1 MKTTSEDKSIDGGKT
16 RMGIIYQ
23 NVIFWWKINHPPFPK
38 FWPFWSNYNLGVVW
52 DAFSMNSKTWRYR
65 ISDITYQ
72 ILGLRIFELDVL
84 LFSPL
89 RFVFQNSLKKFKL
102 GRKILPPYSGGSW
115 PSVHLFVWDE
125 LFMEDRT
132 DTIVEYLVAGSEEET
147 AVNIPPE

>member
-102 GRKILPPYSGGSW
+102 GRKFCLLIQAGLDLVFIY
-115 PSVHLFVWDE
+115 LFE
-125 LFMEDRT
+125 MS
-132 DTIVEYLVAGSEEET
+132 YLWKIEQ
-147 AVNIPPE
+147 IP